1 MVRENAA
8 SPINVFLVIV
18 YMYLYSQLVN
28 ILDNRI
34 IIIHMHNSNNTCI
47 IPYNYMYMYIMYL
60 LSFYRPTYM

>member
-1 MVRENAA
+1 MVRERGREGGNPA

-28 ILDNRI
+28 ILNNRI

-47 IPYNYMYMYIMYL
+47 YL
-60 LSFYRPTYM
+60 IITCTCISCTC